1 MGDIDVFGQRAMPQ
15 EEKVESEGRVRRRA
29 VFPRSDEELMKESE
43 GDGSDDDDEEEDKE
57 MSEDDEDEMREVEE
71 EDDGEMSEE
80 EMREAEESGEEEE
93 VDNDDKTLIVSDD
106 DSENEKDD
114 QSEDAMEN
122 GSSDG
127 SLDDKE
133 GSEKSSDEDNE
144 ESNDE
149 DNEESND
156 EDNENNEE
164 SNDDSEAEIS
174 AKQPDVAHES
184 DLRWKENLFYRG
196 EEELTRRRVFSN
208 NLMQLVYGDGD
219 SPEDKETD
227 VAAEEETSD
236 DDFFHPKQVAEAM
249 CEAARK
255 NRLVD
260 GLDSEKLDIF
270 PAVKH
275 DWNDEAFL
283 AEFKI
288 HFVTGV
294 WGDQLSSESE
304 SESEEE
310 EDEGDD
316 AIVDLENEEEGENEE
331 EEGEEASRPQ
341 DEIISD
347 EELLED
353 PHVPY
358 NSIEEEREA
367 NAAKKAA
374 AREAKEAAEEEAKEV
389 ASDEEKEGKKK
400 EKKEKEEDYFDLLKR
415 KRAEQEEKAKQE
427 FEDVPQAE
435 KDLLLGLPTGTYCRI
450 KLEDVPPAFIR
461 LARPE
466 IPVIVGGLQESE
478 EALGMVRVSVLYR
491 WVRSRCVS
499 RSIAGTATF

>member
-1 MGDIDVFGQRAMPQ
+1 
-15 EEKVESEGRVRRRA
+15 
-29 VFPRSDEELMKESE
+29 MKESE
-43 GDGSDDDDEEEDKE
+43 GDGSDDDEEEDQEMGGDEDQE
-57 MSEDDEDEMREVEE
+57 MSEDEMREVDEEDGVSEESDEEMREVDEE
-71 EDDGEMSEE
+71 EEMSEE
-80 EMREAEESGEEEE
+80 EKDNEENDNEEESDNEEN
-93 VDNDDKTLIVSDD
+93 DNDDKTLIVSED
-106 DSENEKDD
+106 DSQSDKDN
-114 QSEDAMEN
+114 QSEDGTMEDV
-122 GSSDG
+122 SSDG
-127 SLDDKE
+127 SLD
-133 GSEKSSDEDNE
+133 NE
-144 ESNDE
+144 E
-149 DNEESND
+149 
-156 EDNENNEE
+156 
-164 SNDDSEAEIS
+164 DSEAEVS

-219 SPEDKETD
+219 VPEDKETD

-249 CEAARK
+249 NEAARK
-255 NRLVD
+255 NRVVD

-275 DWNDEAFL
+275 DWNDESFL
-283 AEFKI
+283 AEFKN

-304 SESEEE
+304 STSED

-316 AIVDLENEEEGENEE
+316 AIVDLEEEENEE
-331 EEGEEASRPQ
+331 NGEENDEPSGPH

-353 PHVPY
+353 PHVTY

-389 ASDEEKEGKKK
+389 SSDEEKEGKKK

-478 EALGMVRVSVLYR
+478 EALGMVRVSLEAYGE
-491 WVRSRCVS
+491 
-499 RSIAGTATF
+499 A

>member
-1 MGDIDVFGQRAMPQ
+1 M
-15 EEKVESEGRVRRRA
+15 ESEGRVRRRA

-149 DNEESND
+149 DNEESKD

-208 NLMQLVYGDGD
+208 NLRQLVYGDGD

-249 CEAARK
+249 SEAARK

-283 AEFKI
+283 AEFKN

-331 EEGEEASRPQ
+331 EEGEEASGPQ

-353 PHVPY
+353 PHVTY

-389 ASDEEKEGKKK
+389 GSDEEKEGKKK